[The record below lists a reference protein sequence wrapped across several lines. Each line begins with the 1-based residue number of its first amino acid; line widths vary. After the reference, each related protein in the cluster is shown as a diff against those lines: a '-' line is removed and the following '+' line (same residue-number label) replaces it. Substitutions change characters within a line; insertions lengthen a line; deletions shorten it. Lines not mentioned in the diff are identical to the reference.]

1 MIRHRSKHPVLYLLL
16 CCIIVLSACR
26 SGTRRNDHQPTP
38 SPISTATHISTAT
51 LIPTATYTPA
61 PSPTPL
67 PQLQLE
73 EAFGLGIYDQPCL
86 EGAYGIR
93 FPCERLASTDNGDVL
108 SVIGQINDCEWLSVT
123 TASESGWIP
132 FLGKSVSFSEPGS
145 RIGSEPPFE
154 ITTFFYNER
163 GSPLFGANF
172 EECLF
177 PEIPIP
183 DVLTS
188 LYTMVIF
195 GDDVTEQPR
204 TWGYKL
210 IIENETDKDAFVV
223 LASGLTREIVQPRP
237 FEPPVYEQ
245 PIVGIYVKSGDA
257 FETGLDIGFY
267 TLYLS
272 LGEDWSIATGR
283 FTRNTSYSRTTERF
297 EAYCPLATCSYKTD
311 TLTIKGD
318 YAGEG
323 LIPISASEFP
333 IWEP

>member
-1 MIRHRSKHPVLYLLL
+1 LVP
-16 CCIIVLSACR
+16 
-26 SGTRRNDHQPTP
+26 N
-38 SPISTATHISTAT
+38 
-51 LIPTATYTPA
+51 
-61 PSPTPL
+61 
-67 PQLQLE
+67 
-73 EAFGLGIYDQPCL
+73 
-86 EGAYGIR
+86 
-93 FPCERLASTDNGDVL
+93 
-108 SVIGQINDCEWLSVT
+108 
-123 TASESGWIP
+123 
-132 FLGKSVSFSEPGS
+132 
-145 RIGSEPPFE
+145 PPFE
-154 ITTFFYNER
+154 IPTFFYNER
-163 GSPLFGANF
+163 GSPLFAANF

-177 PEIPIP
+177 PEITIP

-195 GDDVTEQPR
+195 GDEVTEQPQ

-210 IIENETDKDAFVV
+210 IIENETDKDVFVV

-237 FEPPVYEQ
+237 FAPPAYEQ
-245 PIVGIYVKSGDA
+245 PIVGIYVKSGDT

-283 FTRNTSYSRTTERF
+283 FTRDTSYSRTTERL
-297 EAYCPLATCSYKTD
+297 EAYCPLVTCSYKTE